1 VGDLVK
7 IQPWP
12 FGDQVVTLHWIGN
25 VRLKDKQWYIQVAF
39 VDKSNCELIEL
50 PIGILSMLRIG
61 IPYKEGYPLNTQ
73 KQGTLFK
80 ISIQNSEIHPAE
92 KAINICRNF
101 NIYLHR
107 KPSLMNQNILS
118 ITMNNMIYHIPHV
131 EWIRSLYTPNKILA
145 NALLRPNGLDFLVNS
160 ANITNDNVA
169 FIDFVDE
176 IPNSV
181 MNKEFA
187 HYLAWLYLTEDIKRS
202 YASVQSNAYATSIIN
217 TYGMALEVTLPN
229 ITDMNL
235 VCRGIKQGNE
245 ILVLEILGIDGV
257 AIPFKKLH
265 YSHKAN
271 KKYTYTDKARKK
283 RISKKDQAD
292 EYILNENK
300 GERSRVDA
308 NQPVIDLEPTQMAF
322 RSSTEIVKVQKQEQ
336 KVNQGSEYISNEG
349 RGGGIKQQVVG
360 VDEAILGGKISP
372 IEFKRLEIVD
382 TFMNY
387 GLDSFINMIQY
398 LANKYS
404 YLDISLNFVFLPLGR
419 KFAYLPDGRRRICA
433 IASVEFEGNRTYILE
448 VAVPD
453 NRTLS
458 TLLLKSEETMESD
471 ERVIKNILKQLVYKS
486 GNWDSNV
493 LKKLRHRRTK
503 HLGNISSQWAY
514 RIKDN
519 LSTLNNY

>member
-1 VGDLVK
+1 MIK

-50 PIGILSMLRIG
+50 PIGVLPMLRIG

-80 ISIQNSEIHPAE
+80 IDIHNSDINPVE

-101 NIYLHR
+101 NIYLHK

-118 ITMNNMIYHIPHV
+118 VTVNNVIYHIPHV
-131 EWIRSLYTPNKILA
+131 EWIRSLYTPNKTLA
-145 NALLRPNGLDFLVNS
+145 NALLRPNGLDLLVNS
-160 ANITNDNVA
+160 TNITNDNVA

-176 IPNSV
+176 IPNSI
-181 MNKEFA
+181 MNKAFA
-187 HYLAWLYLTEDIKRS
+187 HYFAWLYLTEDIKKS
-202 YASVQSNAYATSIIN
+202 YASVQSNAYAASITN
-217 TYGMALEVTLPN
+217 TYSYGIPLEVTMPN
-229 ITDMNL
+229 ITDMTL

-245 ILVLEILGIDGV
+245 IIVLEILGIDGV

-271 KKYTYTDKARKK
+271 KKYTYTNKARKK
-283 RISKKDQAD
+283 RISNKDQAD
-292 EYILNENK
+292 EYILNENI

-308 NQPVIDLEPTQMAF
+308 HQQVIDLEPTQIAF

-336 KVNQGSEYISNEG
+336 KVNQGNEYISNKG
-349 RGGGIKQQVVG
+349 KGGGIKQQIVG

-387 GLDSFINMIQY
+387 GLDSFINMIQC
-398 LANKYS
+398 LVNKYS
-404 YLDISLNFVFLPLGR
+404 YLNISLNFVFLPVGR
-419 KFAYLPDGRRRICA
+419 KFSYLPDGRRRICA
-433 IASVEFEGNRTYILE
+433 IVSVEFEGNGAYILE

-453 NRTLS
+453 NRSLS
-458 TLLLKSEETMESD
+458 TLLLKLGADMEVD
-471 ERVIKNILKQLVYKS
+471 EKIIIKTLEHLVFNS
-486 GNWDSNV
+486 GNWNSKF
-493 LKKLRHRRTK
+493 LKEIPHKRIK
-503 HLGNISSQWAY
+503 HIDDTANYWAH
-514 RIKDN
+514 RIKDSITYSGIN
-519 LSTLNNY
+519 